1 MGLQGANTRTGQGE
15 GHHRGQGCRSGRLF
29 AELSLSDA
37 QSGDLKRLSPGLY
50 TLPDAPVTEHSLLAE
65 AAKRVPHGVVCL
77 ISALAYH
84 GLTTQIPHELWLAV
98 PKGPGARVSRT
109 HL

>member
-1 MGLQGANTRTGQGE
+1 
-15 GHHRGQGCRSGRLF
+15 
-29 AELSLSDA
+29 
-37 QSGDLKRLSPGLY
+37 
-50 TLPDAPVTEHSLLAE
+50 
-65 AAKRVPHGVVCL
+65 
-77 ISALAYH
+77 LAYH